1 MSSASVHADP
11 AAPIIVRA
19 HTTRVI
25 FILGAV
31 TAFAP
36 LAIDMYLPAFPSIVS
51 DLHAAMSSVELTVS
65 LFLAGMGIAQA
76 FYGPLSDRWGRR
88 GPLLAGGALYAL
100 AAIGCASSHSIGML
114 LAGRLLMAL
123 GGGVGAVITRA
134 VVRDWFD
141 AEESAHVFSTLML
154 VMGAAPILAPLIG
167 GQLLLL
173 TGWRGLFVLFAL
185 FGVTCTVAVA
195 AWLPESLP
203 VEHRV
208 RHSLVEVLR
217 AYGRLFSD
225 RRFRAF
231 TLAAGFAS
239 GLIFAYVTGASEVL
253 MGVYGV
259 SPQRF
264 GLFFGSNA
272 LGLIAGSQV
281 NRRLLKTWT
290 SAQIVGG
297 VYHVTAGASLLL
309 LVHGLTGWGGLPV
322 LAVLLFTLLSTM
334 GLVFPNVSALAMAPF
349 TRQAGSASAL
359 LGTMQYLIGCAVGAL
374 VSVFQDGTARPMT
387 VIMAATGVIGWL
399 LVRRALRRA

>member
-1 MSSASVHADP
+1 M
-11 AAPIIVRA
+11 
-19 HTTRVI
+19 
-25 FILGAV
+25 
-31 TAFAP
+31 
-36 LAIDMYLPAFPSIVS
+36 
-51 DLHAAMSSVELTVS
+51 
-65 LFLAGMGIAQA
+65 
-76 FYGPLSDRWGRR
+76 
-88 GPLLAGGALYAL
+88 
-100 AAIGCASSHSIGML
+100 
-114 LAGRLLMAL
+114 
-123 GGGVGAVITRA
+123 
-134 VVRDWFD
+134 
-141 AEESAHVFSTLML
+141 
-154 VMGAAPILAPLIG
+154 
-167 GQLLLL
+167 
-173 TGWRGLFVLFAL
+173 
-185 FGVTCTVAVA
+185 A
-195 AWLPESLP
+195 AWLPESLS

-208 RHSLVEVLR
+208 RHGLGEVLQG
-217 AYGRLFSD
+217 YGRLFGD

-239 GLIFAYVTGASEVL
+239 GLIFAYITGASEVL

-290 SAQIVGG
+290 SAEIVGG

-322 LAVLLFTLLSTM
+322 LAVLLFILLSTM

-359 LGTMQYLIGCAVGAL
+359 LGTMQYLIGCAAGGL

-387 VIMAATGVIGWL
+387 VLMAASGVIGWV